1 MKRTQMNTTRQHE
14 RYIVLREN
22 DANEEAKITEVLIFQ
37 WNGKGDEKTTE
48 VPMTIL
54 HDNS

>member
-1 MKRTQMNTTRQHE
+1 MNTTRQHE
-14 RYIVLREN
+14 CYIVLREN

-37 WNGKGDEKTTE
+37 WNGKGDDKTAE
-48 VPMTIL
+48 VPMIIL